1 MWLDKVAITGSDQYV
16 KYRVADLKSTIVF
29 HVIIHLFWVAVVA
42 GMLTAFVYSMGR
54 AFRTLSQN
62 GK

>member
-1 MWLDKVAITGSDQYV
+1 ME
-16 KYRVADLKSTIVF
+16 YRVADLKSAIVF
-29 HVIIHLFWVAVVA
+29 HVIIDLFWVAVVA

-54 AFRTLSQN
+54 AFRKLSQN

>member
-1 MWLDKVAITGSDQYV
+1 VE
-16 KYRVADLKSTIVF
+16 YRVADLKSAIVF

-54 AFRTLSQN
+54 AFRKLSQN